1 MRKKLKNIIVVLLT
15 LTVIMSNMRNL
26 SNSFAQTNIEKQNI
40 TTDCKPDKVMELR
53 VTMENSDC
61 IKLQWN
67 NVKGASGYRIYRSTM
82 KNGFY
87 RKIDEVCGKTTC
99 YIDKEL
105 DSGTNYYYK
114 VRAFKK
120 IDDKICLGLSSD
132 ILDATTCPPKVA
144 NLHANCISNSF
155 VELNW
160 QTVYKSSGYEVYR
173 ASGESGNFTKV
184 AILTDNGRSCHK
196 DKNLKS
202 RKKYYYKV
210 RAFKELNGQVCFGDF
225 SDVLTICTEK

>member
-1 MRKKLKNIIVVLLT
+1 MTKKLKNITATFLT
-15 LTVIMSNMRNL
+15 LALIMSNMGSL
-26 SNSFAQTNIEKQNI
+26 VHSFAQTNIEKQII
-40 TTDCKPDKVMELR
+40 TTDYKPDKVTELR
-53 VTMENSDC
+53 VTMKNSDC
-61 IKLQWN
+61 IKLQWCK
-67 NVKGASGYRIYRSTM
+67 VKGASGYRIYRSTM

-87 RKIDEVCGKTTC
+87 RRIDEVCGKTTC

-120 IDDKICLGLSSD
+120 AGDKICLGCPSD
-132 ILDATTCPPKVA
+132 ILDATTCPPVVK

-173 ASGESGNFTKV
+173 ATNESGNFTKI
-184 AILTDNGRSCHK
+184 ATLTDNGKSCYK